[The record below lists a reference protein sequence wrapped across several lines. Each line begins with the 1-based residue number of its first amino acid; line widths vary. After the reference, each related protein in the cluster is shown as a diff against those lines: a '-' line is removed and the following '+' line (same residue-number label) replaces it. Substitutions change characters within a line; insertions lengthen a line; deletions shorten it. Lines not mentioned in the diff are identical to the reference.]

1 MGNFISFF
9 QMHPFLGLA
18 LLASFIIVM
27 AYEGHRKAIGLNHVL
42 PQQAILL
49 MNKNARVFDLR
60 LKEEFKK
67 GHILGATNRPGA
79 LDGSDPSLVKLKDKI
94 IILVCAS
101 GSQSCKEAI
110 RLNKIGFKTIYSLGG
125 GMAGWSAENLP
136 YETE

>member
-1 MGNFISFF
+1 MGNFIGFF
-9 QMHPFLGLA
+9 QMHPFLSMA

-27 AYEGHRKAIGLNHVL
+27 AYEGHRKVLSLNNVL

-60 LKEEFKK
+60 SKEEFKK
-67 GHILGATNRPGA
+67 GHILGATNHQGI
-79 LDGSDPSLVKLKDKI
+79 LDASDPSLIKIKDKI
-94 IILVCAS
+94 ILLVCSS
-101 GSQSCKEAI
+101 GSQSGKEAV

-125 GMAGWSAENLP
+125 GMAAWSAEKLP